1 MVNVPRRARRSGTP
15 MPPYRAV
22 LAVDAEKFSRTSSRH
37 QQLLNNSIRDALEI
51 AFRDSGLAG
60 LWENASFPQHTGDG
74 YVVGVDPEH
83 LALLVNPLL
92 GELQE
97 VLADMQPVLAYED
110 RTLSLRLRAAIGV
123 GPLPDSGGEE
133 HGDGVGSAMTE
144 THRILDSAPLRR
156 ALKESDP
163 DVTYLVAGLSGR
175 VFDDAVQGGYVGLKP
190 AEFRPAD
197 ASIPDKDFQAE
208 VYIYTP
214 RPSDGAGGDESGSST
229 GTEPP
234 TRPDDRNSHEPSDGR
249 ADPPADSGDGR
260 RPGGPSFGGVDGNS
274 GTVVQGSPIGGDFQ
288 IGDRTDA
295 RRRTGGGDVS
305 IGGVSGDVG
314 NIVGNVGGSMHTG
327 TGDQYD
333 EGRPGRG
340 TRKAGKRGPGGE
352 ER

>member
-208 VYIYTP
+208 VYIYAP
-214 RPSDGAGGDESGSST
+214 RPSSDGPRNSDGDGPAKAEEVGGGTATRSVGGDGGVGKADGKGIGSNSGV
-229 GTEPP
+229 
-234 TRPDDRNSHEPSDGR
+234 
-249 ADPPADSGDGR
+249 AVQADSIS
-260 RPGGPSFGGVDGNS
+260 GGLNF
-274 GTVVQGSPIGGDFQ
+274 
-288 IGDRTDA
+288 
-295 RRRTGGGDVS
+295 
-305 IGGVSGDVG
+305 
-314 NIVGNVGGSMHTG
+314 
-327 TGDQYD
+327 GDQK
-333 EGRPGRG
+333 G
-340 TRKAGKRGPGGE
+340 A
-352 ER
+352 